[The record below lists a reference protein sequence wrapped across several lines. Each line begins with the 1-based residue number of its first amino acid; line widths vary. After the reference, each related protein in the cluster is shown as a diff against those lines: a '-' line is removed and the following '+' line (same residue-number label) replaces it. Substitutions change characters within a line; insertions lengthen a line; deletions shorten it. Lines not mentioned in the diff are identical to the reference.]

1 MLSGTTRIASAIVG
15 TAVFRIVVSIDS
27 IRNATATSQGSRRLT
42 EGSTGS
48 GGGGTA
54 GVCPPS
60 VSRGRGGSEAGRAQP
75 LIQPRAAS
83 RFSDSPALSFAL
95 YLVSTTAGVP
105 DTLESSRSQ
114 MAAPKTL
121 SALSLNPHTS
131 VAGKRNPRPA
141 PSPSRGFDEICIIS
155 LMLRLLQLHDAFSSP
170 MSPSE

>member
-60 VSRGRGGSEAGRAQP
+60 ALRGEGSEAGRAQP

-155 LMLRLLQLHDAFSSP
+155 LMLTLLQLHDAFSSP